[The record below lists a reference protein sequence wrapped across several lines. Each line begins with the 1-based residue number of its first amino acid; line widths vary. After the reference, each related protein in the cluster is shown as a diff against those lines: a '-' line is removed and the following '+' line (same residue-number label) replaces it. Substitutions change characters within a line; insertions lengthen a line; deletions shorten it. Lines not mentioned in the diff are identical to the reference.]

1 MNNRWLLGVLIFA
14 VSVIGLGMGATLP
27 LVSLRL
33 LEAGASTLE
42 IGILSAMP
50 AAGMIL
56 AAFLVHPLC
65 RRFSGR
71 TLYLACF
78 VLCTLSA
85 AALEWLPE
93 SRTLLALAR
102 LRLGVGMGVAVN
114 HGESWV
120 NELCDEDKRGQVVA
134 FYAACFTGCQLG
146 GPALIGLIGTQGPWL
161 VMIVTLANLA
171 ALALIWRSLP
181 SGWAEAAEDDVR
193 TFSLAGFLRVAPA
206 LCTGVLFF
214 AFFDAVV
221 LSLFP
226 VYASA
231 HGYGVGVAAF
241 MVTVILLGDMVCQV
255 PLGWLSDRTER
266 SRLHL
271 CCGVAALVIG
281 VALPWL
287 MEVPGL
293 LWPALVMLGAVA
305 GGVYTLAL
313 VLIGERFSG
322 QDLVTANACV
332 GMLWGIGSLVGPLFS
347 GALMGLGP
355 QGLPLALCL
364 AAALFVATALT
375 SRRRYVTRAA

>member
-1 MNNRWLLGVLIFA
+1 MNHRVLLLVLIFA
-14 VSVIGLGMGATLP
+14 VSVVGLSMGATLP

-33 LEAGASTLE
+33 MEAGASSLE
-42 IGILSAMP
+42 IGVLSAMP

-56 AAFLVHPLC
+56 AAFLVAPLC
-65 RRFSGR
+65 RRLSGR
-71 TLYLACF
+71 GLYLGCF
-78 VLCTLSA
+78 VLCALA
-85 AALEWLPE
+85 VAALELPT
-93 SRTLLALAR
+93 STPLLVAAR
-102 LRLGVGMGVAVN
+102 LLLGVAMGVVVIL
-114 HGESWV
+114 GESWV
-120 NELCDEDKRGQVVA
+120 NVLCDEARRGQVVA

-146 GPALIGLIGTQGPWL
+146 GPALIGLLGAQSPWL
-161 VMIVTLANLA
+161 VALVVLANLL
-171 ALALIWRSLP
+171 ALAAVARGLP
-181 SGWAEAAEDDVR
+181 GGWGQAAEDEVR

-231 HGYGVGVAAF
+231 HGYAVGIAAL
-241 MVTVILLGDMVCQV
+241 MVTVILAGDMVCQV

-271 CCGVAALVIG
+271 VCGVAALGIG
-281 VALPWL
+281 MALPWL
-287 MEVPGL
+287 ITRPTL
-293 LWPALVMLGAVA
+293 LWPALVLLGAVA

-313 VLIGERFSG
+313 VRIGERFSG

-332 GMLWGIGSLVGPLFS
+332 GMLWGIGSLVGPLLS
-347 GALMGLGP
+347 GALMGIGP
-355 QGLPLALCL
+355 HGLPLALSL

-375 SRRRYVTRAA
+375 GQRRLAERAA

>member
-1 MNNRWLLGVLIFA
+1 MNHRVLLLVLIFA
-14 VSVIGLGMGATLP
+14 VSVVGLSMGATLP

-33 LEAGASTLE
+33 MEAGASSLE
-42 IGILSAMP
+42 IGVLSAMP

-56 AAFLVHPLC
+56 AAFLVAPLC
-65 RRFSGR
+65 RRLSGR
-71 TLYLACF
+71 GLYLGCF
-78 VLCTLSA
+78 VLCALA
-85 AALEWLPE
+85 VAALELPA
-93 SRTLLALAR
+93 STPLLVAAR
-102 LRLGVGMGVAVN
+102 LLLGVAMGVVVIL
-114 HGESWV
+114 GESWV
-120 NELCDEDKRGQVVA
+120 NLLCDEARRGQVVA

-146 GPALIGLIGTQGPWL
+146 GPALIGLLGAQSPWL
-161 VMIVTLANLA
+161 VALVVLANLL
-171 ALALIWRSLP
+171 ALAAVARGLP
-181 SGWAEAAEDDVR
+181 GGWGQAAEDEVR

-231 HGYGVGVAAF
+231 HGYAVGIAAL
-241 MVTVILLGDMVCQV
+241 MVTVILAGDMVCQV

-271 CCGVAALVIG
+271 VCGVAALGIG
-281 VALPWL
+281 MALPWL
-287 MEVPGL
+287 ITRPTL
-293 LWPALVMLGAVA
+293 LWPALVLLGAVA

-313 VLIGERFSG
+313 VRIGERFNG

-332 GMLWGIGSLVGPLFS
+332 GMLWGIGSLVGPLLS
-347 GALMGLGP
+347 GALMGTGP
-355 QGLPLALCL
+355 HGLPLALSL

-375 SRRRYVTRAA
+375 GQRRLAERAA

>member
-1 MNNRWLLGVLIFA
+1 MNHRVLLLVLIFA
-14 VSVIGLGMGATLP
+14 VSVVGLSMGATLP

-33 LEAGASTLE
+33 MEAGASSLE
-42 IGILSAMP
+42 IGVLSAMP

-56 AAFLVHPLC
+56 AAFLVAPLC
-65 RRFSGR
+65 RRLSGR
-71 TLYLACF
+71 GLYLGCF
-78 VLCTLSA
+78 VLCALA
-85 AALEWLPE
+85 VAALELPA
-93 SRTLLALAR
+93 STPLLVAAR
-102 LRLGVGMGVAVN
+102 LLLGVAMGVVVIL
-114 HGESWV
+114 GESWV
-120 NELCDEDKRGQVVA
+120 NVLCDEARRGQVVA

-146 GPALIGLIGTQGPWL
+146 GPALIGLLGAQSPWL
-161 VMIVTLANLA
+161 VALVVLANLL
-171 ALALIWRSLP
+171 ALAAVARGLP
-181 SGWAEAAEDDVR
+181 GGWGQAAEDEVR

-231 HGYGVGVAAF
+231 HGYAVGIAAL
-241 MVTVILLGDMVCQV
+241 MVTVILAGDMVCQV

-271 CCGVAALVIG
+271 VCGVAALGIG
-281 VALPWL
+281 MALPWL
-287 MEVPGL
+287 ITRPTL
-293 LWPALVMLGAVA
+293 LWPALVLLGAVA

-313 VLIGERFSG
+313 VRIGERFSG

-332 GMLWGIGSLVGPLFS
+332 GMLWGIGSLVGPLLS
-347 GALMGLGP
+347 GALMGTGP
-355 QGLPLALCL
+355 NGLPLALSL

-375 SRRRYVTRAA
+375 GQRRLAERAA

>member
-1 MNNRWLLGVLIFA
+1 MNHRVLLLVLIFA
-14 VSVIGLGMGATLP
+14 VSVVGLSMGATLP

-33 LEAGASTLE
+33 MEAGASSLE
-42 IGILSAMP
+42 IGVLSAMP

-56 AAFLVHPLC
+56 AAFLVAPLC
-65 RRFSGR
+65 RRLSGR
-71 TLYLACF
+71 GLYLGCF
-78 VLCTLSA
+78 VLCALA
-85 AALEWLPE
+85 VAALELPV
-93 SRTLLALAR
+93 STPLLVAAR
-102 LRLGVGMGVAVN
+102 LLLGVAMGVVVIL
-114 HGESWV
+114 GESWV
-120 NELCDEDKRGQVVA
+120 NVLCDEARRGQVVA

-146 GPALIGLIGTQGPWL
+146 GPALIGLLGAQSPWL
-161 VMIVTLANLA
+161 VALVVLANLL
-171 ALALIWRSLP
+171 ALAAVARGLP
-181 SGWAEAAEDDVR
+181 GGWGQAAEDEVR

-231 HGYGVGVAAF
+231 HGYAVGIAAL
-241 MVTVILLGDMVCQV
+241 MVTVILAGDMVCQV

-271 CCGVAALVIG
+271 VCGVAALGIG
-281 VALPWL
+281 MALPWL
-287 MEVPGL
+287 ITRPTL
-293 LWPALVMLGAVA
+293 LWPALVLLGAVA

-313 VLIGERFSG
+313 VRIGERFNG

-332 GMLWGIGSLVGPLFS
+332 GMLWGIGSLVGPLLS
-347 GALMGLGP
+347 GALMGTGP
-355 QGLPLALCL
+355 HGLPLALSL

-375 SRRRYVTRAA
+375 GQRRLAERAA

>member
-1 MNNRWLLGVLIFA
+1 MNHRVLLLVLIFA
-14 VSVIGLGMGATLP
+14 VSVVGLSIGATLP

-33 LEAGASTLE
+33 MEAGASSLE
-42 IGILSAMP
+42 IGVLSAMP

-56 AAFLVHPLC
+56 AAFLVAPLC
-65 RRFSGR
+65 RRLSGR
-71 TLYLACF
+71 GLYLGCF
-78 VLCTLSA
+78 VLCALA
-85 AALEWLPE
+85 VAALELPA
-93 SRTLLALAR
+93 STPLLVAAR
-102 LRLGVGMGVAVN
+102 LLLGVAMGVVVIL
-114 HGESWV
+114 GESWV
-120 NELCDEDKRGQVVA
+120 NLLCDEARRGQVVA

-146 GPALIGLIGTQGPWL
+146 GPALIGLLGAQSPWL
-161 VMIVTLANLA
+161 VALVVLANLL
-171 ALALIWRSLP
+171 ALAAVARGLP
-181 SGWAEAAEDDVR
+181 GGWGQAAEDEVR

-231 HGYGVGVAAF
+231 HGYAVGIAAL
-241 MVTVILLGDMVCQV
+241 MVTVILAGDMVCQV

-271 CCGVAALVIG
+271 VCGVAALGIG
-281 VALPWL
+281 MALPWL
-287 MEVPGL
+287 ITRPTL
-293 LWPALVMLGAVA
+293 LWPALVLLGAVA

-313 VLIGERFSG
+313 VRIGERFSG

-332 GMLWGIGSLVGPLFS
+332 GMLWGIGSLVGPLLS
-347 GALMGLGP
+347 GALMGTGP
-355 QGLPLALCL
+355 NGLPLALSL

-375 SRRRYVTRAA
+375 GQRRLAERAA

>member
-1 MNNRWLLGVLIFA
+1 MNHRVLLLVLIFA
-14 VSVIGLGMGATLP
+14 VSVVGLSMGATLP

-33 LEAGASTLE
+33 MEAGASSLE
-42 IGILSAMP
+42 IGVLSAMP

-56 AAFLVHPLC
+56 AAFLVAPLC
-65 RRFSGR
+65 RRLSGR
-71 TLYLACF
+71 GLYLGCF
-78 VLCTLSA
+78 VLCALA
-85 AALEWLPE
+85 VAALELPA
-93 SRTLLALAR
+93 STPLLVAAR
-102 LRLGVGMGVAVN
+102 LLLGVAMGVVVIL
-114 HGESWV
+114 GESWV
-120 NELCDEDKRGQVVA
+120 NVLCDEARRGQVVA

-146 GPALIGLIGTQGPWL
+146 GPALIGLLGAQSPWL
-161 VMIVTLANLA
+161 VALVVLANLL
-171 ALALIWRSLP
+171 ALAAVARGLP
-181 SGWAEAAEDDVR
+181 GGWGQAAEDEVR

-231 HGYGVGVAAF
+231 HGYAVGIAAL
-241 MVTVILLGDMVCQV
+241 MVTVILAGDMVCQV

-271 CCGVAALVIG
+271 VCGVAALGIG
-281 VALPWL
+281 MALPWL
-287 MEVPGL
+287 ITRPTL
-293 LWPALVMLGAVA
+293 LWPALVLLGAVA

-313 VLIGERFSG
+313 VRIGERFNG

-332 GMLWGIGSLVGPLFS
+332 GMLWGIGSLVGPLLS
-347 GALMGLGP
+347 GALMGTGP
-355 QGLPLALCL
+355 HGLPLALSL

-375 SRRRYVTRAA
+375 GQRRLAERAA

>member
-1 MNNRWLLGVLIFA
+1 MNHRVLLLVLIFA
-14 VSVIGLGMGATLP
+14 VSVVGLSMGATLP

-33 LEAGASTLE
+33 MEAGASSLE
-42 IGILSAMP
+42 IGVLSAMP

-56 AAFLVHPLC
+56 AAFLVAPLC
-65 RRFSGR
+65 RRLSGR
-71 TLYLACF
+71 GLYLGCF
-78 VLCTLSA
+78 VLCALA
-85 AALEWLPE
+85 VAALELPT
-93 SRTLLALAR
+93 STPLLVAAR
-102 LRLGVGMGVAVN
+102 LLLGVAMGVVVIL
-114 HGESWV
+114 GESWV
-120 NELCDEDKRGQVVA
+120 NVLCDEARRGQVVA

-146 GPALIGLIGTQGPWL
+146 GPALIGLLGAQSPWL
-161 VMIVTLANLA
+161 VALVVLANLL
-171 ALALIWRSLP
+171 ALAAVARGLP
-181 SGWAEAAEDDVR
+181 SGWGQAAEDEVR

-231 HGYGVGVAAF
+231 HGYAVGIAAL
-241 MVTVILLGDMVCQV
+241 MVTVILAGDMVCQV

-271 CCGVAALVIG
+271 VCGVAALGIG
-281 VALPWL
+281 MALPWL
-287 MEVPGL
+287 ITRPTL
-293 LWPALVMLGAVA
+293 LWPALVLLGAVA

-313 VLIGERFSG
+313 VRIGERFSG

-332 GMLWGIGSLVGPLFS
+332 GMLWGIGSLVGPLLS
-347 GALMGLGP
+347 GALMGTGP
-355 QGLPLALCL
+355 HGLPLALSL

-375 SRRRYVTRAA
+375 GQRRLAERAA

>member
-1 MNNRWLLGVLIFA
+1 MNHRVLLLVLIFA
-14 VSVIGLGMGATLP
+14 VSVVGLSMGATLP

-33 LEAGASTLE
+33 MEAGASSLE
-42 IGILSAMP
+42 IGVLSAMP

-56 AAFLVHPLC
+56 AAFLVAPLC
-65 RRFSGR
+65 RRLSGR
-71 TLYLACF
+71 GLYLGCF
-78 VLCTLSA
+78 VLCALA
-85 AALEWLPE
+85 VAALELPA
-93 SRTLLALAR
+93 SKPLLVAAR
-102 LRLGVGMGVAVN
+102 LLLGVAMGVVVIL
-114 HGESWV
+114 GESWV
-120 NELCDEDKRGQVVA
+120 NVLCDEARRGQVVA

-146 GPALIGLIGTQGPWL
+146 GPALIGLLGAQSPWL
-161 VMIVTLANLA
+161 VALVVLANLL
-171 ALALIWRSLP
+171 ALAAVARGLP
-181 SGWAEAAEDDVR
+181 GGWGQAAEDEVR

-231 HGYGVGVAAF
+231 HGYAVGIAAL
-241 MVTVILLGDMVCQV
+241 MVTVILAGDMVCQV

-271 CCGVAALVIG
+271 VCGVAALGIG
-281 VALPWL
+281 MALPWL
-287 MEVPGL
+287 ITRPTL
-293 LWPALVMLGAVA
+293 LWPALVLLGAVA

-313 VLIGERFSG
+313 VRIGERFGG

-332 GMLWGIGSLVGPLFS
+332 GMLWGIGSLVGPLLS
-347 GALMGLGP
+347 GALMGTGP
-355 QGLPLALCL
+355 HGLPLALSL

-375 SRRRYVTRAA
+375 GQRRLAERAA

>member
-1 MNNRWLLGVLIFA
+1 MNHRVLLLVLIFA
-14 VSVIGLGMGATLP
+14 VSVVGLSMGTTLP

-33 LEAGASTLE
+33 MEAGASSLE
-42 IGILSAMP
+42 IGVLSAMP

-56 AAFLVHPLC
+56 AAFLVAPLC
-65 RRFSGR
+65 RRLSGR
-71 TLYLACF
+71 GLYLGCF
-78 VLCTLSA
+78 VLCALA
-85 AALEWLPE
+85 VAALELPT
-93 SRTLLALAR
+93 STPLLVAAR
-102 LRLGVGMGVAVN
+102 LLLGVAMGVVVIL
-114 HGESWV
+114 GESWV
-120 NELCDEDKRGQVVA
+120 NLLCDEARRGQVVA

-146 GPALIGLIGTQGPWL
+146 GPALIGLLGAQSPWL
-161 VMIVTLANLA
+161 VALVVLANLL
-171 ALALIWRSLP
+171 ALAAVARGLP
-181 SGWAEAAEDDVR
+181 GGWGQAAEDEVR

-231 HGYGVGVAAF
+231 HGYAVGIAAL
-241 MVTVILLGDMVCQV
+241 MVTVILAGDMVCQV

-271 CCGVAALVIG
+271 VCGVAALGIG
-281 VALPWL
+281 MALPWL
-287 MEVPGL
+287 ITRPTL
-293 LWPALVMLGAVA
+293 LWPALVLLGAVA

-313 VLIGERFSG
+313 VRIGERFSG

-332 GMLWGIGSLVGPLFS
+332 GMLWGIGSLVGPLLS
-347 GALMGLGP
+347 GALMGTGP
-355 QGLPLALCL
+355 HGLPLALSL

-375 SRRRYVTRAA
+375 GQRRLAERAA

>member
-1 MNNRWLLGVLIFA
+1 MNHRVLLLVLIFA
-14 VSVIGLGMGATLP
+14 VSVVGLSMGATLP

-33 LEAGASTLE
+33 MEAGASSLE
-42 IGILSAMP
+42 IGVLSAMP

-56 AAFLVHPLC
+56 AAFLVAPLC
-65 RRFSGR
+65 RRLSGR
-71 TLYLACF
+71 GLYLGCF
-78 VLCTLSA
+78 VLCALA
-85 AALEWLPE
+85 VAALELPT
-93 SRTLLALAR
+93 STPLLVAAR
-102 LRLGVGMGVAVN
+102 LLLGVAMGVVVIL
-114 HGESWV
+114 GESWV
-120 NELCDEDKRGQVVA
+120 NLLCDEARRGQVVA

-146 GPALIGLIGTQGPWL
+146 GPALIGLLGAQSPWL
-161 VMIVTLANLA
+161 VALVVLANLL
-171 ALALIWRSLP
+171 ALAAVARGLP
-181 SGWAEAAEDDVR
+181 GGWGQAAEDEVR

-231 HGYGVGVAAF
+231 HGYAVGIAAL
-241 MVTVILLGDMVCQV
+241 MVTVILAGDMVCQV

-271 CCGVAALVIG
+271 VCGVAALGIG
-281 VALPWL
+281 MALPWL
-287 MEVPGL
+287 ITRPTL
-293 LWPALVMLGAVA
+293 LWPALVLLGAVA

-313 VLIGERFSG
+313 VRIGERFSG

-332 GMLWGIGSLVGPLFS
+332 GMLWGIGSLVGPLLS
-347 GALMGLGP
+347 GALMGTGP
-355 QGLPLALCL
+355 NGLPLALSL

-375 SRRRYVTRAA
+375 GQRRLAERAA

>member
-1 MNNRWLLGVLIFA
+1 MNHRVLLLVLIFA
-14 VSVIGLGMGATLP
+14 VSVVGLSMGATLP

-33 LEAGASTLE
+33 MEAGASSLE
-42 IGILSAMP
+42 IGVLSAMP

-56 AAFLVHPLC
+56 AAFLVAPLC
-65 RRFSGR
+65 RRVSGR
-71 TLYLACF
+71 GLYLGCF
-78 VLCTLSA
+78 VLCTLA
-85 AALEWLPE
+85 VAALELPA
-93 SRTLLALAR
+93 STPLLVAAR
-102 LRLGVGMGVAVN
+102 LLLGVAMGVVVIL
-114 HGESWV
+114 GESWV
-120 NELCDEDKRGQVVA
+120 NVLCDEARRGQVVA

-146 GPALIGLIGTQGPWL
+146 GPALIGLLGAQSPWL
-161 VMIVTLANLA
+161 VALVVLANLL
-171 ALALIWRSLP
+171 ALAAVARGLP
-181 SGWAEAAEDDVR
+181 GGWGQAAEDEVR

-231 HGYGVGVAAF
+231 HGYAVGIAAL
-241 MVTVILLGDMVCQV
+241 MVTVILAGDMVCQV

-271 CCGVAALVIG
+271 VCGVAALGIG
-281 VALPWL
+281 MALPWL
-287 MEVPGL
+287 ITRPTL
-293 LWPALVMLGAVA
+293 LWPALVLLGAVA

-313 VLIGERFSG
+313 VRIGERFGG

-332 GMLWGIGSLVGPLFS
+332 GMLWGIGSLVGPLLS
-347 GALMGLGP
+347 GALMGTGP
-355 QGLPLALCL
+355 HGLPLALSL

-375 SRRRYVTRAA
+375 GQRRLAERAA

>member
-1 MNNRWLLGVLIFA
+1 MNHRVLLLVLIFA
-14 VSVIGLGMGATLP
+14 VSVVGLSMGATLP

-33 LEAGASTLE
+33 MEAGASSLE
-42 IGILSAMP
+42 IGVLSAMP

-56 AAFLVHPLC
+56 AAFLVAPLC
-65 RRFSGR
+65 RRLSGR
-71 TLYLACF
+71 GLYLGCF
-78 VLCTLSA
+78 VLCALA
-85 AALEWLPE
+85 VAALELPA
-93 SRTLLALAR
+93 STPLLVAAR
-102 LRLGVGMGVAVN
+102 LLLGVAMGVVVIL
-114 HGESWV
+114 GESWV
-120 NELCDEDKRGQVVA
+120 NVLCDEARRGQVVA

-146 GPALIGLIGTQGPWL
+146 GPALIGLLGAQSPWL
-161 VMIVTLANLA
+161 VALVVLANLL
-171 ALALIWRSLP
+171 ALAAVARGLP
-181 SGWAEAAEDDVR
+181 GGWGQVAEDEVR

-231 HGYGVGVAAF
+231 HGYAVGIAAL
-241 MVTVILLGDMVCQV
+241 MVTVILAGDMVCQV

-271 CCGVAALVIG
+271 VCGVAALGIG
-281 VALPWL
+281 MALPWL
-287 MEVPGL
+287 ITRPTL
-293 LWPALVMLGAVA
+293 LWPALVLLGAVA

-313 VLIGERFSG
+313 VRIGERFNG

-332 GMLWGIGSLVGPLFS
+332 GMLWGIGSLVGPLLS
-347 GALMGLGP
+347 GALMGTGP
-355 QGLPLALCL
+355 HGLPLALSL

-375 SRRRYVTRAA
+375 GQRRLAERAA

>member
-1 MNNRWLLGVLIFA
+1 MNHRVLLLVLIFA
-14 VSVIGLGMGATLP
+14 VSVVGLSMGATLP

-33 LEAGASTLE
+33 MEAGASSLE
-42 IGILSAMP
+42 IGVLSAMP

-56 AAFLVHPLC
+56 AAFLVAPLC
-65 RRFSGR
+65 RRLSGR
-71 TLYLACF
+71 GLYLGCF
-78 VLCTLSA
+78 VLCSLA
-85 AALEWLPE
+85 VAALELPA
-93 SRTLLALAR
+93 STPLLVAAR
-102 LRLGVGMGVAVN
+102 LLLGVAMGVVVIL
-114 HGESWV
+114 GESWV
-120 NELCDEDKRGQVVA
+120 NLLCDEARRGQVVA

-146 GPALIGLIGTQGPWL
+146 GPALIGLLGAQSPWL
-161 VMIVTLANLA
+161 VALVVLANLL
-171 ALALIWRSLP
+171 ALAAVARGLP
-181 SGWAEAAEDDVR
+181 GGWGQAAEDEVR

-231 HGYGVGVAAF
+231 HGYAVGIAAL
-241 MVTVILLGDMVCQV
+241 MVTVILAGDMVCQV

-271 CCGVAALVIG
+271 VCGVAALGIG
-281 VALPWL
+281 MALPWL
-287 MEVPGL
+287 ITRPTL
-293 LWPALVMLGAVA
+293 LWPALVLLGAVA

-313 VLIGERFSG
+313 VRIGERFSG

-332 GMLWGIGSLVGPLFS
+332 GMLWGIGSLVGPLLS
-347 GALMGLGP
+347 GALMGTGP
-355 QGLPLALCL
+355 HGLPLALSL

-375 SRRRYVTRAA
+375 GQRRLAERAA

>member
-1 MNNRWLLGVLIFA
+1 MNHRVLLLVLIFA
-14 VSVIGLGMGATLP
+14 VSVVGLSMGATLP

-33 LEAGASTLE
+33 MEAGASSLE
-42 IGILSAMP
+42 IGVLSAMP

-56 AAFLVHPLC
+56 AAFLVAPLC
-65 RRFSGR
+65 RRLSGR
-71 TLYLACF
+71 GLYLGCF
-78 VLCTLSA
+78 VLCALA
-85 AALEWLPE
+85 VAALELPT
-93 SRTLLALAR
+93 STPLLVAAR
-102 LRLGVGMGVAVN
+102 LLLGGAMGVVVIL
-114 HGESWV
+114 GESWV
-120 NELCDEDKRGQVVA
+120 NVLCDEARRGQVVA

-146 GPALIGLIGTQGPWL
+146 GPALIGLLGAQSPWL
-161 VMIVTLANLA
+161 VALVVLANLL
-171 ALALIWRSLP
+171 ALAAVARGLP
-181 SGWAEAAEDDVR
+181 GGWGQAAEDEVR

-231 HGYGVGVAAF
+231 HGYAVGIAAL
-241 MVTVILLGDMVCQV
+241 MVTVILAGDMVCQV

-271 CCGVAALVIG
+271 VCGVAALGIG
-281 VALPWL
+281 MALPWL
-287 MEVPGL
+287 ITRPTL
-293 LWPALVMLGAVA
+293 LWPALVLLGAVA

-313 VLIGERFSG
+313 VRIGERFSG

-332 GMLWGIGSLVGPLFS
+332 GMLWGIGSLVGPLLS
-347 GALMGLGP
+347 GALMGTGP
-355 QGLPLALCL
+355 HGLPLALSL

-375 SRRRYVTRAA
+375 GQRRLAERAA

>member
-1 MNNRWLLGVLIFA
+1 MNHRVLLLVLIFA
-14 VSVIGLGMGATLP
+14 VSVVGLSMGATLP

-33 LEAGASTLE
+33 MEAGASSLE
-42 IGILSAMP
+42 IGVLSAMP

-56 AAFLVHPLC
+56 AAFLVAPLC
-65 RRFSGR
+65 RRLSGR
-71 TLYLACF
+71 GLYLGCF
-78 VLCTLSA
+78 VLCALA
-85 AALEWLPE
+85 VAALELPT
-93 SRTLLALAR
+93 STPLLVAAR
-102 LRLGVGMGVAVN
+102 LLLGVAMGVVVIL
-114 HGESWV
+114 GESWV
-120 NELCDEDKRGQVVA
+120 NLLCDEARRGQVVA

-146 GPALIGLIGTQGPWL
+146 GPALIGLLGAQSPWL
-161 VMIVTLANLA
+161 VALVVLANLL
-171 ALALIWRSLP
+171 ALAAVARGLP
-181 SGWAEAAEDDVR
+181 GGWGQAAEDEVR

-231 HGYGVGVAAF
+231 HGYAVGIAAL
-241 MVTVILLGDMVCQV
+241 MVTVILAGDMVCQV

-271 CCGVAALVIG
+271 VCGVAALGIG
-281 VALPWL
+281 MALPWL
-287 MEVPGL
+287 ITRPTL
-293 LWPALVMLGAVA
+293 LWPALVLLGAVA

-313 VLIGERFSG
+313 VRIGERFSG

-332 GMLWGIGSLVGPLFS
+332 GMLWGIGSLMGPLLS
-347 GALMGLGP
+347 GALMGTGP
-355 QGLPLALCL
+355 HGLPLALSL

-375 SRRRYVTRAA
+375 GQRRLAERAA

>member
-1 MNNRWLLGVLIFA
+1 MNHRVLLLVLIFA
-14 VSVIGLGMGATLP
+14 VSVVGLSMGATLP

-33 LEAGASTLE
+33 MEAGASSLE
-42 IGILSAMP
+42 IGVLSAMP

-56 AAFLVHPLC
+56 AAFLVAPLC
-65 RRFSGR
+65 RRLSGR
-71 TLYLACF
+71 GLYLGCF
-78 VLCTLSA
+78 VLCALA
-85 AALEWLPE
+85 VAALELPI
-93 SRTLLALAR
+93 STPLLVAAR
-102 LRLGVGMGVAVN
+102 LLLGVAMGVVVIL
-114 HGESWV
+114 GESWV
-120 NELCDEDKRGQVVA
+120 NVLCDEARRGQVVA

-146 GPALIGLIGTQGPWL
+146 GPALIGLLGAQSPWL
-161 VMIVTLANLA
+161 VALVVLANLL
-171 ALALIWRSLP
+171 ALAAVARGLP
-181 SGWAEAAEDDVR
+181 GGWGQAAEDEVR

-231 HGYGVGVAAF
+231 HGYAVGIAAL
-241 MVTVILLGDMVCQV
+241 MVTVILAGDMVCQV

-271 CCGVAALVIG
+271 VCGVAALGIG
-281 VALPWL
+281 MALPWL
-287 MEVPGL
+287 ITRPTL
-293 LWPALVMLGAVA
+293 LWPALVLLGAVA

-313 VLIGERFSG
+313 VRIGERFSG

-332 GMLWGIGSLVGPLFS
+332 GMLWGIGSLVGPLLS
-347 GALMGLGP
+347 GALMGTGP
-355 QGLPLALCL
+355 HGLPLALSL

-375 SRRRYVTRAA
+375 GQRRLAERAA

>member
-1 MNNRWLLGVLIFA
+1 MNHRVLLLVLIFA
-14 VSVIGLGMGATLP
+14 VSVVGLSMGATLP

-33 LEAGASTLE
+33 MEAGASSLE
-42 IGILSAMP
+42 IGVLSAMP

-56 AAFLVHPLC
+56 AAFLVAPLC
-65 RRFSGR
+65 RRLSGR
-71 TLYLACF
+71 ALYLVCF
-78 VLCTLSA
+78 VLCALA
-85 AALEWLPE
+85 VAALELPA
-93 SRTLLALAR
+93 STPLLVAAR
-102 LRLGVGMGVAVN
+102 LLLGVAMGVVVIL
-114 HGESWV
+114 GESWV
-120 NELCDEDKRGQVVA
+120 NVLCDEARRGQVVA

-146 GPALIGLIGTQGPWL
+146 GPALIGLLGAQSPWL
-161 VMIVTLANLA
+161 VALVVLANLL
-171 ALALIWRSLP
+171 ALAAVARGLP
-181 SGWAEAAEDDVR
+181 GGWGQAAEDEVR

-231 HGYGVGVAAF
+231 HGYAVGIAAL
-241 MVTVILLGDMVCQV
+241 MVTVILAGDMVCQV

-271 CCGVAALVIG
+271 VCGVAALGIG
-281 VALPWL
+281 MALPWL
-287 MEVPGL
+287 ITRPTL
-293 LWPALVMLGAVA
+293 LWPALVLLGAVA

-313 VLIGERFSG
+313 VRIGERFSG

-332 GMLWGIGSLVGPLFS
+332 GMLWGIGSLVGPLLS
-347 GALMGLGP
+347 GALMGTGP
-355 QGLPLALCL
+355 HGLPLALSL

-375 SRRRYVTRAA
+375 GQRRLAERAA

>member
-1 MNNRWLLGVLIFA
+1 MNHRVLLLVLIFA
-14 VSVIGLGMGATLP
+14 VSVVGLSMGATLP

-33 LEAGASTLE
+33 MEAGASSLE
-42 IGILSAMP
+42 IGVLSAMP

-56 AAFLVHPLC
+56 AAFLVAPLC
-65 RRFSGR
+65 RRLSGR
-71 TLYLACF
+71 GLYLGCF
-78 VLCTLSA
+78 VLCALA
-85 AALEWLPE
+85 VAALELPT
-93 SRTLLALAR
+93 STPLLVAAR
-102 LRLGVGMGVAVN
+102 LLLGVAMGVVVIL
-114 HGESWV
+114 GESWV
-120 NELCDEDKRGQVVA
+120 NVLCDEARRGQVVA

-146 GPALIGLIGTQGPWL
+146 GPALIGLLGAQSPWL
-161 VMIVTLANLA
+161 VALVVLANLL
-171 ALALIWRSLP
+171 ALAAVARGLP
-181 SGWAEAAEDDVR
+181 GGWGQAAEDEVR

-231 HGYGVGVAAF
+231 HGYAVGIAAL
-241 MVTVILLGDMVCQV
+241 MVTVILAGDMVCQV

-271 CCGVAALVIG
+271 VCGVAALGIG
-281 VALPWL
+281 MALPWL
-287 MEVPGL
+287 ITRPTL
-293 LWPALVMLGAVA
+293 LWPALVLLGAVA

-313 VLIGERFSG
+313 VRIGERFNG

-332 GMLWGIGSLVGPLFS
+332 GMLWGIGSLVGPLLS
-347 GALMGLGP
+347 GALMGTGP
-355 QGLPLALCL
+355 HGLPLALSL

-375 SRRRYVTRAA
+375 GQRRLAERAA

>member
-1 MNNRWLLGVLIFA
+1 MNHRVLLLVLIFA
-14 VSVIGLGMGATLP
+14 VSVVGLSMGATLP

-33 LEAGASTLE
+33 MEAGASSLE
-42 IGILSAMP
+42 IGVLSAMP

-56 AAFLVHPLC
+56 AAFLVAPLC
-65 RRFSGR
+65 RRLSGR
-71 TLYLACF
+71 GLYLGCF
-78 VLCTLSA
+78 VLCALA
-85 AALEWLPE
+85 VAALELPV
-93 SRTLLALAR
+93 STLLLVAAR
-102 LRLGVGMGVAVN
+102 LLLGVAMGVVVIL
-114 HGESWV
+114 GESWV
-120 NELCDEDKRGQVVA
+120 NVLCDEARRGQVVA

-146 GPALIGLIGTQGPWL
+146 GPALIGLLGAQSPWL
-161 VMIVTLANLA
+161 VALVVLANLL
-171 ALALIWRSLP
+171 ALAAVARGLP
-181 SGWAEAAEDDVR
+181 GGWGQAAEDEVR

-231 HGYGVGVAAF
+231 HGYAVGIAAL
-241 MVTVILLGDMVCQV
+241 MVTVILAGDMVCQV

-271 CCGVAALVIG
+271 VCGVAALGIG
-281 VALPWL
+281 MALPWL
-287 MEVPGL
+287 ITRPTL
-293 LWPALVMLGAVA
+293 LWPALVLLGAVA

-313 VLIGERFSG
+313 VRIGERFSG

-332 GMLWGIGSLVGPLFS
+332 GMLWGIGSLVGPLLS
-347 GALMGLGP
+347 GALMGTGP
-355 QGLPLALCL
+355 HGLPLALSL

-375 SRRRYVTRAA
+375 GQRRLAERAA

>member
-1 MNNRWLLGVLIFA
+1 MNHRVLLLVLIFA
-14 VSVIGLGMGATLP
+14 VSVVGLSMGATLP

-33 LEAGASTLE
+33 MEAGASSLE
-42 IGILSAMP
+42 IGVLSAMP

-56 AAFLVHPLC
+56 AAFLVAPLC
-65 RRFSGR
+65 RRLSGR
-71 TLYLACF
+71 GLYLGSF
-78 VLCTLSA
+78 VLCALA
-85 AALEWLPE
+85 VAALELPT
-93 SRTLLALAR
+93 STPLLVAAR
-102 LRLGVGMGVAVN
+102 LLLGVAMGVVVIL
-114 HGESWV
+114 GESWV
-120 NELCDEDKRGQVVA
+120 NVLCDEARRGQVVA

-146 GPALIGLIGTQGPWL
+146 GPALIGLLGAQSPWL
-161 VMIVTLANLA
+161 VALVVLANLL
-171 ALALIWRSLP
+171 ALAAVARGLP
-181 SGWAEAAEDDVR
+181 GGWGQAAEDEVR

-231 HGYGVGVAAF
+231 HGYAVGIAAL
-241 MVTVILLGDMVCQV
+241 MVTVILAGDMVCQV

-271 CCGVAALVIG
+271 VCGVAALGIG
-281 VALPWL
+281 MALPWL
-287 MEVPGL
+287 ITRPTL
-293 LWPALVMLGAVA
+293 LWPALVLLGAVA

-313 VLIGERFSG
+313 VRIGERFSG

-332 GMLWGIGSLVGPLFS
+332 GMLWGIGSLVGPLLS
-347 GALMGLGP
+347 GALMGIGP
-355 QGLPLALCL
+355 HGLPLALSL

-375 SRRRYVTRAA
+375 GQRRLAERAA

>member
-1 MNNRWLLGVLIFA
+1 MNHRVLLLVLIFA
-14 VSVIGLGMGATLP
+14 VSVVGLSMGATLP

-33 LEAGASTLE
+33 MEAGASSLE
-42 IGILSAMP
+42 IGVLSAMP

-56 AAFLVHPLC
+56 AAFLVAPLC
-65 RRFSGR
+65 RHLSGR
-71 TLYLACF
+71 ALYLGCF
-78 VLCTLSA
+78 VLCALA
-85 AALEWLPE
+85 VAALELPA
-93 SRTLLALAR
+93 SKPLLVAAR
-102 LRLGVGMGVAVN
+102 LLLGVAMGVVVIL
-114 HGESWV
+114 GESWV
-120 NELCDEDKRGQVVA
+120 NVLCDEARRGQVVA

-146 GPALIGLIGTQGPWL
+146 GPALIGLLGAQSPWL
-161 VMIVTLANLA
+161 VALVVLANLL
-171 ALALIWRSLP
+171 ALAAVARGLP
-181 SGWAEAAEDDVR
+181 GGWGQAAEDEVR

-231 HGYGVGVAAF
+231 HGYAVGIAAL
-241 MVTVILLGDMVCQV
+241 MVTVILAGDMVCQV

-271 CCGVAALVIG
+271 VCGVAALGIG
-281 VALPWL
+281 MALPWL
-287 MEVPGL
+287 ITRPTL
-293 LWPALVMLGAVA
+293 LWPALVLLGAVA

-313 VLIGERFSG
+313 VRIGERFGG

-332 GMLWGIGSLVGPLFS
+332 GMLWGIGSLVGPLLS
-347 GALMGLGP
+347 GALMGTGP
-355 QGLPLALCL
+355 HGLPLALSL

-375 SRRRYVTRAA
+375 GQRRLAERAA